1 MFKAIAFNGSPRR
14 NGNTHIMLS
23 KMLEPVAAAGIGT
36 ELIQVGGKMLH
47 GCMAC
52 GKCAENKNNQCVIVN
67 DMVNECIAKMLEADA
82 IIFGSPSYFSGVTP
96 ELKALIDRSGYVAI
110 ANGRKFKHKIG
121 AAVAVHRR
129 GGAVNVFDSIN
140 HMFLMSQMIVPGSL
154 YWNFGVGRESG
165 EVAGD
170 QEAMNNMKDLG
181 ETIAWLITALRKNPK
196 SENPFV
202 PAGVE

>member
-1 MFKAIAFNGSPRR
+1 MFKAIAFNGSPRKD
-14 NGNTHIMLS
+14 GNTHLMLS
-23 KMLEPVAAAGIGT
+23 KALAPIAAAGIET
-36 ELIQVGGKMLH
+36 ELIQVGGKMIH

-52 GKCAENKNNQCVIVN
+52 GKCAENKNNQCVIAG
-67 DMVNECIAKMLEADA
+67 DMVNEWIAKMLEADA

-154 YWNFGVGRESG
+154 YWNFGVGREPG

-181 ETIAWLITALRKNPK
+181 ETIAWLITALRNTPK
-196 SENPFV
+196 V
-202 PAGVE
+202 

>member
-23 KMLEPVAAAGIGT
+23 KMLEPIAAAGIGT

-196 SENPFV
+196 S
-202 PAGVE
+202 